1 MIDNSY
7 YTYKEIMQ
15 QPYMWQK
22 EYELLIE
29 RKDEIESFISK
40 YIDLGYEII
49 YTGAGTSAFIGD
61 VLEVCLSETAFRGGR
76 SVATTD
82 IISHPYSYLSANKKL
97 LLISFARSGNSPE
110 SLGTIRIANSICKN
124 IAHIYITCN
133 SEGELAKSADK
144 DNTLLLLLPPETND
158 LSLAMTSSFSTML
171 FTCMAISN
179 ISTLDSYYEKID
191 SLIKKSINVLSIY
204 DSKIEAIAGLSFQ
217 RAIFLGSGENQG
229 LAEESHL
236 KLQELTDG
244 NVMCVKDSF
253 LGFRHGPKAVINEK
267 SILVYLFSSNPD
279 VLRYEIDLVK
289 QINANNKVVAQ
300 IAISDKKIDI
310 PGVEF
315 NLEIIIGCNEKQH
328 GVFSCIPYIFTAQ
341 LLGYYKSLNMG
352 LNPDSPSLS
361 GNISRVVEGVTI
373 YF

>member
-1 MIDNSY
+1 MISDKF

-15 QPYMWQK
+15 QPIMWQK
-22 EYELLIE
+22 EYDLLIE
-29 RKDEIESFISK
+29 RKDEIERFISK
-40 YIDLGYEII
+40 YIDSGYEVM

-61 VLEVCLSETAFRGGR
+61 ILEVCLSGTQFKGGR
-76 SVATTD
+76 SVPTTD
-82 IISHPYSYLSANKKL
+82 IISHPYSYLSSDKKL

-110 SLGTIRIANSICKN
+110 SLGTIRIANSICN
-124 IAHIYITCN
+124 EIAHIYITCN
-133 SEGELAKSADK
+133 SEGELAKSANK
-144 DNTLLLLLPPETND
+144 DNTLVLLLPPETND
-158 LSLAMTSSFSTML
+158 ISLAMTSSFTTML

-179 ISTLDSYYEKID
+179 ISTLETHKKQIE
-191 SLIKKSINVLSIY
+191 SLVKKSMEVLAHY
-204 DSKIEAIAGLSFQ
+204 DSEIKAIASLSFE

-244 NVMCVKDSF
+244 NVMCACDSF
-253 LGFRHGPKAVINEK
+253 LGFRHGPKAVINTK
-267 SILVYLFSSNPD
+267 SMLVYLFSSDAN
-279 VLRYEIDLVK
+279 VRRYETDLVE
-289 QINANNKVVAQ
+289 QINDNNHVAVQ
-300 IAISDKKIDI
+300 IAISGSKVTV

-315 NLEIIIGCNEKQH
+315 DLEVILDCDESQH
-328 GVFSCIPYIFTAQ
+328 GIYSCIPYVFTAQ
-341 LLGYYKSLNMG
+341 LLGYYKSLNLG

>member
-1 MIDNSY
+1 MDNSTY

-15 QPYMWQK
+15 QPQMWQK
-22 EYELLIE
+22 EYELLMNRRE
-29 RKDEIESFISK
+29 EIENFISK

-61 VLEVCLSETAFRGGR
+61 ILEEALCGTRFRGAR

-82 IISHPYSYLSANKKL
+82 MITHPYSYLSADKKL

-110 SLGTIRIANSICKN
+110 SLGTIRIANSICN
-124 IAHIYITCN
+124 DIAHIYITCN
-133 SEGELAKSADK
+133 AEGELAKSADK
-144 DNTLLLLLPPETND
+144 ANTLLLLLPPETND
-158 LSLAMTSSFSTML
+158 ESLAMTSSFSTML

-179 ISTLDSYYEKID
+179 IKVLESQRSMIE
-191 SLIKKSINVLSIY
+191 SLVKKSIAALSLY
-204 DSKIEAIAGLSFQ
+204 DEKIKSIASKSFE
-217 RAIFLGSGENQG
+217 RAIFLGSGEKKG

-244 NVMCVKDSF
+244 NVLCVMDSF

-267 SILVYLFSSNPD
+267 SILVYLFSSDPD

-289 QINANNKVVAQ
+289 QVNSNNQVVAQ
-300 IAISDKKIDI
+300 IAVSAEKINI
-310 PGVEF
+310 PGVAF
-315 NLEIIIGCNEKQH
+315 DLEIVLGCDEKQN
-328 GVFSCIPYIFTAQ
+328 GIYSSIPYIFTAQ

-352 LNPDSPSLS
+352 FNPDSPSLS
-361 GNISRVVEGVTI
+361 GNIARVVEGVTI